1 MVNPC
6 LQLDKRLYSRLS
18 GTKFRLNN
26 GQSNHRE
33 DVFFKVYPRFTELFS
48 KYQCCDPRVKYDE
61 RSGEFF
67 GCFSFIDPQ
76 PLPKDESMLGV
87 DLGLKRIA
95 TTSDGD
101 AYTDKPY
108 LANRRKIRHN
118 KRVMQAHK
126 KRSHSARRKLRNM
139 RRKEANVS
147 KNFCHHLAN
156 KILKTEKSI
165 IIMEDLTAIK
175 RSTSVTSEGHRRTRH
190 NNMMSQV
197 PFYML
202 KQILTYKAQA
212 LGKRVV
218 TVSPEYTSQED
229 CRTGE
234 RSGVRKGCRY
244 YCSDGRVFDAD
255 WNASINIRNRY
266 KHSDSFNL
274 PLDGG
279 LNLTDRVLQQPNR
292 ESLR

>member
-1 MVNPC
+1 M
-6 LQLDKRLYSRLS
+6 
-18 GTKFRLNN
+18 
-26 GQSNHRE
+26 
-33 DVFFKVYPRFTELFS
+33 
-48 KYQCCDPRVKYDE
+48 KYDE

-67 GCFSFIDPQ
+67 GCFSFIDPC

-95 TTSDGD
+95 TTSDGE

-126 KRSHSARRKLRNM
+126 KKSHSARRKLRSM

-165 IIMEDLTAIK
+165 IVMEDLTAIK
-175 RSTSVTSEGHRRTRH
+175 RSTSVTSEGHRRKRH

-202 KQILTYKAQA
+202 KEILTYKAQA

-218 TVSPEYTSQED
+218 TVSP
-229 CRTGE
+229 
-234 RSGVRKGCRY
+234 
-244 YCSDGRVFDAD
+244 
-255 WNASINIRNRY
+255 
-266 KHSDSFNL
+266 
-274 PLDGG
+274 
-279 LNLTDRVLQQPNR
+279 
-292 ESLR
+292 